1 MLKAKRQTMAS
12 VGGKMGGSAVAKR
25 GGEVA
30 VGAGEEEG
38 EVAEGSGRAGTVS
51 SSGGGI
57 ERGFSPVYLDVEQ
70 LLGVDGGGLDGGLPG
85 VAGDLAGDLAEDVD
99 KDEDE
104 DVDVFL
110 AGIYGEGGGEVG
122 GGTK

>member
-1 MLKAKRQTMAS
+1 MNRHDTSLDGLLSGLGGVEGSVLKAKRQTMAS

-57 ERGFSPVYLDVEQ
+57 ERAFPGIAANQLQFNRAGFSATCCHLRCH
-70 LLGVDGGGLDGGLPG
+70 
-85 VAGDLAGDLAEDVD
+85 
-99 KDEDE
+99 
-104 DVDVFL
+104 
-110 AGIYGEGGGEVG
+110 
-122 GGTK
+122 

>member
-1 MLKAKRQTMAS
+1 MNRHDTSLDGLLSGLGGVEGSVLKAKRQTMAS

-70 LLGVDGGGLDGGLPG
+70 LLGVDGGGLDGGLDG
-85 VAGDLAGDLAEDVD
+85 GAAGC
-99 KDEDE
+99 
-104 DVDVFL
+104 
-110 AGIYGEGGGEVG
+110 GGGFG
-122 GGTK
+122 GGFGGGCG